1 MKRRL
6 AHISMI
12 LFLALLFGLVT
23 AAGMA
28 ANVSGAPAA
37 PGPVCAVDD
46 DGGAGVDYTS
56 IISAVQDANCATI
69 NVAAGLYAEP
79 GTINIYRGLTLQGA
93 GAESTIIDGS
103 GDHRVLYVSLSHDV
117 TVSGVTLRNGY
128 GSWGAG
134 VQVDGVVSTATFT
147 LTHSVVASNTSS
159 AGAGGVYVQHPN
171 ARAVISDCAIFNN
184 TASADLNSHGGGL
197 YVHEGQLK
205 LVDST
210 VFSNRT
216 DYQGG
221 GLYAG
226 GVGNLLTV
234 QRSAIVSN
242 SAGGS
247 GGGVHSEV
255 GTLFLWQ
262 SAVISNVS
270 GNNGGGVFNN
280 SNAAFVDTTVAWNRA
295 HNSGGIHNQNRLYLT
310 NVTVSANE
318 ASNLAGAIYNV
329 GNGELILQN
338 STIAYNTYA
347 SGSAGGIYNYADVS
361 FKSTIVAH
369 NEGANCT
376 DMGGTFTSEGY
387 NLENVHTCV
396 LTATGDITDTNPL
409 LGPLQDNGG
418 DALTHALLE
427 GSPAIDNGALSGYPL
442 TDARGVPRPQGGRC
456 DIGAYERGPAEL
468 VIGKHGPARVPAG
481 EPITCT
487 LTVTNTGYEVAE
499 GLVITDAL
507 PEGAHYLGGGT
518 LVGDVVSWTLPS
530 LAWWGESTASVQF
543 AVTATETITNADYA
557 ASADGGVGA
566 MGETS
571 VVTTIYEVQKI
582 YLPLVLKN

>member
-1 MKRRL
+1 MRRKL
-6 AHISMI
+6 VHIVAVSI
-12 LFLALLFGLVT
+12 CALLSGLVA

-28 ANVSGAPAA
+28 ASVSGAPAA
-37 PGPVCAVDD
+37 PGPVCTVDD

-79 GTINIYRGLTLQGA
+79 STINVYRGLTLQGA
-93 GAESTIIDGS
+93 GAEQTIIDGN

-117 TVSGVTLRNGY
+117 TVSGVTLRHGY

-171 ARAVISDCAIFNN
+171 ARAVISACLISNN
-184 TASADLNSHGGGL
+184 RTGVGLNSHGGGL

-234 QRSAIVSN
+234 QRSTIVSN
-242 SAGGS
+242 TAGGN

-255 GTLFLWQ
+255 GALFLWQ

-280 SNAAFVDTTVAWNRA
+280 SNAAFMDTTVAWNRA
-295 HNSGGIHNQNRLYLT
+295 NKSGGIHNQDRLFLT

-318 ASNLAGAIYNV
+318 ASNTAGAIYNT
-329 GNGELILQN
+329 GNGNLIVKN
-338 STIAYNTYA
+338 STIAYNTYG

-361 FKSTIVAH
+361 FKSSIVAH
-369 NEGANCT
+369 NEGADCT
-376 DMGGTFTSEGY
+376 AMGGAFASQGY
-387 NLENVHTCV
+387 NLEYGHTCV
-396 LTATGDITDTNPL
+396 LTAAGDITDTNPL

-427 GSPAIDNGALSGYPL
+427 GSPAIDNGAFSDYPS
-442 TDARGVPRPQGGRC
+442 TDQRGVPRPQGSRC
-456 DIGAYERGPAEL
+456 DIGAYERGPAAL
-468 VIGKHGPARVPAG
+468 DIGKRGPAQVSAG
-481 EPITCT
+481 EAITYT
-487 LTVTNTGYEVAE
+487 LTVTNTGYELAG

-507 PEGAHYLGGGT
+507 PAGAHYVGGGT
-518 LVGDVVSWTLPS
+518 RVGDVVSWTLLG
-530 LAWWGESTASVQF
+530 LAWWDENTASVQF
-543 AVTATETITNADYA
+543 AVTATETVTNADYRVSA
-557 ASADGGVGA
+557 AGGVGA
-566 MGETS
+566 VGETP
-571 VVTTIYEVQKI
+571 VVTAIYEAQKI
-582 YLPLVLKN
+582 YLPLILRN